1 MKIGI
6 GTVQFGIN
14 YGVSNKKGMPSLSEI
29 KFILDMA
36 YRNNINLLDTGSL
49 YGKSEKNIGSF
60 LKNNNEFKI
69 VTKTPFFSNVQKKII
84 SRYILDSFYN
94 SCKKLNIKKL
104 YGWLVHNPNDLIE
117 EKGEIIWDELLNLK
131 KKQFIKKIGVSVY
144 NKSQLNR
151 ILKKFTID
159 IVQLPISIIDQRFI
173 SNGYLRKLKSKG
185 IEIHS
190 RSTFLQ
196 GALLMDVNEIPDRL
210 IDIKPSLIKF
220 NNLTKNKNISP
231 LETCLNFINQ
241 IDEVD
246 FVICGIQSRDQ
257 LSQLINIANSTKKLL
272 TKSEIESC
280 AFNFK
285 NFENIY
291 QLLR

>member
-6 GTVQFGIN
+6 GTVQFGMN
-14 YGVSNKKGMPSLSEI
+14 YGVSNKNGMPALSEI
-29 KFILDMA
+29 KSILDMA
-36 YRNNINLLDTGSL
+36 YKKNIKLLDTGSL

-69 VTKTPFFSNVQKKII
+69 VTKTPFFSNVQKEII
-84 SRYILDSFYN
+84 SRCVIDSFYN

-104 YGWLVHNPNDLIE
+104 YGWLVHNPNDLLD
-117 EKGEIIWDELLNLK
+117 EKGEMIWNELLNLK
-131 KKQFIKKIGVSVY
+131 KKKFIEKIGVSVY
-144 NKSQLNR
+144 NKRQLNG

-159 IVQLPISIIDQRFI
+159 IVQLPISLIDQRFI

-196 GALLMDVNEIPDRL
+196 GALLMDINEIPNRL
-210 IDIKPSLIKF
+210 IDIKPALIQF
-220 NNLTKNKNISP
+220 NNLIKNKNISP
-231 LETCLNFINQ
+231 LETCLSFINQ

-246 FVICGIQSRDQ
+246 FVICGIQSSDQ

-280 AFNFK
+280 AFNSK

-291 QLLR
+291 QLLS